1 MGRNSGAG
9 IATALAAAL
18 AAAIVA
24 GCAIRYDRAGV
35 TRVGIGLWGFGDPP
49 GVNWNLDWPR
59 REVPDLPAATRREV
73 PDLPA
78 ATRRERSPLREP
90 ASARGD
96 IDMLAPLDDAPDRP
110 AATIDDNPV
119 CAPRC
124 APVSAPAPMA
134 SHADVRGDGPD
145 RR

>member
-9 IATALAAAL
+9 IAAALAAAL
-18 AAAIVA
+18 VAAILA

-59 REVPDLPAATRREV
+59 REVPDLPAATRRE
-73 PDLPA
+73 LPP
-78 ATRRERSPLREP
+78 SREP
-90 ASARGD
+90 ARAGGD
-96 IDMLAPLDDAPDRP
+96 IDMLAPFDDASDRP
-110 AATIDDNPV
+110 AATIDDNRGCV
-119 CAPRC
+119 PRC
-124 APVSAPAPMA
+124 APVSAPAPTA
-134 SHADVRGDGPD
+134 SRADVRGDGAA

>member
-1 MGRNSGAG
+1 MSRNSGAG
-9 IATALAAAL
+9 IAAALAAAL
-18 AAAIVA
+18 AAAIVT
-24 GCAIRYDRAGV
+24 GCAIRYDGAGV

-59 REVPDLPAATRREV
+59 REVPDLPAATRRE
-73 PDLPA
+73 
-78 ATRRERSPLREP
+78 RSPLREP

-96 IDMLAPLDDAPDRP
+96 IDMLAPLDDASDRP